1 MDGVRGEVSHGGV
14 KEGGDVGAKS
24 VLVLEDDIFFNDI
37 IRDFLCENGYSVTV
51 VHGGLE
57 GVFEVQARD
66 FDVIVCD
73 MMMPGMPGDEFYRA
87 VEEARPH
94 LCERFVFMTGLG
106 GNEEANEFIKSV
118 NGCGILKPL
127 PLDDLLETIRFV
139 ENRGRFA
146 VSPGT
151 RAARAEPRSAPDPIA
166 AVPVPQNVWPL
177 RGTVPTIA
185 PEETVAVS
193 PRYRRLRTGLT
204 AFVGLSVVVALA
216 AFATRWY
223 GTLRDQVAVSSGE
236 LLVLERQWEDATK
249 QQRDVET
256 ARAGIEA
263 LLKRPDRL
271 AEDRAAPRWA
281 AALRDVATAASP
293 EVAILDVQAKGRPG
307 DPGACELRIIGISTG
322 TAPRVNADGFLHAL
336 SANIERHSIKG
347 SATVRFESLED
358 EPHSP
363 ATAPNQRKSKFTIV
377 VAIGAKEA
385 LPAKASAMR

>member
-1 MDGVRGEVSHGGV
+1 MDGGRGDVSHGGV
-14 KEGGDVGAKS
+14 KDSTAVGAKS

-37 IRDFLCENGYSVTV
+37 IRDFLSENGYSVVV
-51 VHGGLE
+51 VHSGLE

-73 MMMPGMPGDEFYRA
+73 MMMPGMPGDEFYHA

-106 GNEEANEFIKSV
+106 GNAEANEFIKSV
-118 NGCGILKPL
+118 KGCGILKPL
-127 PLDDLLETIRFV
+127 PLADLLETIRFV

-166 AVPVPQNVWPL
+166 ATPVPQNVWPL
-177 RGTVPTIA
+177 RGAIPTIA
-185 PEETVAVS
+185 AEESVASS
-193 PRYRRLRTGLT
+193 PRNRKLRRGVTG
-204 AFVGLSVVVALA
+204 FVGLSVFVALA
-216 AFATRWY
+216 AFATRWH
-223 GTLRDQVAVSSGE
+223 GALRDEVAVSSGE
-236 LLVLERQWEDATK
+236 VLVLEGQWEGATK

-293 EVAILDVQAKGRPG
+293 EIAILDVQAKGRPG
-307 DPGACELRIIGISTG
+307 DPGACELRITGISTSP
-322 TAPRVNADGFLHAL
+322 APRVTADSFLHAL
-336 SANIERHSIKG
+336 SAHIERHSIKG

-358 EPHSP
+358 EPHLP

-377 VAIGAKEA
+377 AAIGAKEA
-385 LPAKASAMR
+385 LPGKASASR